1 MSSRAT
7 IYGLL
12 IGAIGFV
19 LTRFTVTLAATD
31 STGQFLFAGIVP
43 LVLGLSLTAF
53 GIMLAV
59 GAYDAAFVRTTAVW
73 CVLGTVTMLA
83 LVVLTLLGS
92 EPAVLM
98 DMDAARERTYLS
110 NFLIGG
116 ALGGTLTGLYAAQNR
131 RHRTD
136 LRQQANRLVLLN
148 RLLRDRVINSATA
161 IKGYTEMLEEA
172 PDRSGEVIDS
182 QADAVIETVENVKY
196 LSETSDRAALTLG
209 GIDLGETVETEV
221 ERARAS
227 HPEVSFDVT
236 GTDADATV
244 RANEQLGEVF
254 HQLLRNAAEYSEG
267 PEPEVSAVVST
278 ATSTATVSITD
289 EGTGLPRSQRALLE
303 KGQIAEYDDPTT
315 GFGLNI
321 VRLLVESFD
330 GRIETAVDDS
340 GSTVDVILPLSGS
353 RQQAGGE
360 ALSMPGVAPSRIGVA
375 VGASLVAG
383 AVMGLAMVQAGGD
396 VPVIGALYGVQEV
409 GVAAITH
416 QFHSVVFGLTYAAL
430 LSALPARYTGTASR
444 RILLGI
450 GFGVLLWLVA
460 AGLIMPVWL
469 RLLGLSAAVPNLA
482 LPGFVGHVVWG
493 VTLGSLYH
501 AGDRWL
507 AGLGSAEPGADREG
521 VLDLGAGGR
530 PPL

>member
-7 IYGLL
+7 TYGLL

-53 GIMLAV
+53 GVILAV

-92 EPAVLM
+92 EPAALM

-131 RHRTD
+131 RHRTA

-148 RLLRDRVINSATA
+148 RLLRDRVINAATA
-161 IKGYTEMLEEA
+161 IKGYTEMLEET
-172 PDRSGEVIDS
+172 PDHSGEVIDS
-182 QADAVIETVENVKY
+182 QADTVIETVENVKY
-196 LSETSDRAALTLG
+196 LSETSDRATVAVG
-209 GIDLGETVETEV
+209 GIDLGDTVETEV
-221 ERARAS
+221 ERARAA
-227 HPEVSFDVT
+227 HPEVTFDVT
-236 GTDADATV
+236 GTDTETTV
-244 RANEQLGEVF
+244 RASEQVGEVF
-254 HQLLRNAAEYSEG
+254 HQLLENAAEYSEG
-267 PEPEVSAVVST
+267 PEPAVSVTVSAST
-278 ATSTATVSITD
+278 RTATVSITD
-289 EGTGLPRSQRALLE
+289 EGTGLPPSQRALLE
-303 KGQIAEYDDPTT
+303 EGRIAEYDDPTT

-321 VRLLVESFD
+321 VRLLAESFD
-330 GRIETAVDDS
+330 GRIETTAGDG
-340 GSTVDVILPLSGS
+340 GSTVEVTLPLSGS
-353 RQQAGGE
+353 QEGASSE
-360 ALSMPGVAPSRIGVA
+360 ALTMPGVAPSRIGVA
-375 VGASLVAG
+375 VVASLFAG
-383 AVMGLAMVQAGGD
+383 AAMGVAMVQ
-396 VPVIGALYGVQEV
+396 L
-409 GVAAITH
+409 H
-416 QFHSVVFGLTYAAL
+416 QFHSVVFGLTFAAL
-430 LSALPARYTGTASR
+430 LSALPATYTGTAANR
-444 RILLGI
+444 VVLGV

-469 RLLGLSAAVPNLA
+469 RLVGLAAPVPNLA

-493 VTLGSLYH
+493 LTLGTLYG
-501 AGDRWL
+501 AGGRWL
-507 AGLGSAEPGADREG
+507 ARTDAAGSDSTVRDVLGFGS
-521 VLDLGAGGR
+521 GGR